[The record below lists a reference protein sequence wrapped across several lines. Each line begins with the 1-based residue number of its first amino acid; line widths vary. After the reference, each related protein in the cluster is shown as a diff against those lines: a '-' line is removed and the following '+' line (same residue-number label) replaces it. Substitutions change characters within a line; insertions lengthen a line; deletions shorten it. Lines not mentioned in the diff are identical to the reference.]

1 MQEHRCFSFFCSLG
15 VRVLSAETS
24 CTNSGGCTTKSLLE
38 SPSELWL
45 LFGGCSGTAQSCT
58 GAGSPGQ
65 AGLAQLALG
74 GVFALGSPGFQ
85 QL

>member
-1 MQEHRCFSFFCSLG
+1 M
-15 VRVLSAETS
+15 
-24 CTNSGGCTTKSLLE
+24 
-38 SPSELWL
+38 
-45 LFGGCSGTAQSCT
+45 FGGCSGTAESPT